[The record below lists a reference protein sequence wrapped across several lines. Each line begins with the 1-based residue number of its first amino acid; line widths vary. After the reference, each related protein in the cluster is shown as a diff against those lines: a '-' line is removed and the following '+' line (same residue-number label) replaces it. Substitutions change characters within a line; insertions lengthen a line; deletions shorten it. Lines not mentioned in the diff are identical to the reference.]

1 MRPRTSLCLRWRK
14 WSLTSQGDEGS
25 DRVRTSSAERSDPLL
40 FFAFIIS
47 PMLKIL
53 SVFGTRPEAVKM
65 APVVRELAARPSE
78 IISRVCVTAQHRQM
92 LDQVLHAFG
101 IVPDVDL
108 NLMQPGQTL
117 SQSAAAVLKNME
129 PVLLAEKP
137 DWVLVQGD
145 TTTVMAA
152 ALAAF
157 YCGARV
163 GHVEAGLR
171 SFDKYQPFPEEI
183 NRKVA
188 GAIADLHFAP
198 TERSKQNLLREGVP
212 ENTIVVTGNTE
223 IDALQWAITQPVPDE
238 ACALLNRVG
247 QKKLILVTAHRREN
261 FGKPFEEI
269 FGGLRDL
276 AKRYAE
282 QAVIL
287 YPVHLN
293 PNVQEPARRILG
305 DAPNVIL
312 TDPLDY
318 LPLIHVMRRAAL
330 VLTDS
335 GGIQESAPSLG
346 KPVLV
351 LRDKTERPEA
361 VDAGTVRL
369 VGADRARI
377 VAEASRLL
385 DDFAEYA
392 AMARA
397 INPYGDGHAAP
408 RIVDALIKN
417 S

>member
-1 MRPRTSLCLRWRK
+1 MRPRISLCLRWRK

-65 APVVRELAARPSE
+65 APVVRELVARPSE

-238 ACALLNRVG
+238 ARALLNRVEG
-247 QKKLILVTAHRREN
+247 RKLVLVTAHRREN